1 MDDAEESCCYFCYA
15 DECEQTGVA
24 MREYKRFEMDDPALV
39 GSSEPRAAWH
49 HVSPIHVPELD
60 DAKRKFFELAAL
72 DPGALDRST
81 APGHL
86 TGSALVLN
94 HDATET
100 ILLFHTKLQRWLQ
113 PGGHADGE
121 ANLARVALKEATEE
135 TGIEGLQI
143 VDPAIDI
150 DIHNVAPDGADPVYH
165 YDVRFLVFAPA
176 DAEPVS
182 NHESQDIRWVPFDQ
196 LDDYGLDAG
205 HHRLITAGRAV
216 ADLLLSENA

>member
-1 MDDAEESCCYFCYA
+1 
-15 DECEQTGVA
+15 
-24 MREYKRFEMDDPALV
+24 MREYKRFSTGDPALV

-49 HVSPIHVPELD
+49 HVAPIHVDELED
-60 DAKRKFFELAAL
+60 VKRKFFELTAL
-72 DPGALDRST
+72 EPGALDRNT
-81 APGHL
+81 MPGHL
-86 TGSALVLN
+86 TGSAVVMN

-150 DIHNVAPDGADPVYH
+150 DIHRVEPGDMEPHDH
-165 YDVRFLVFAPA
+165 YDVRFLVFAPVGA
-176 DAEPVS
+176 QPVS
-182 NHESQDIRWVPFDQ
+182 NHESQDIRWVPVDQ
-196 LDDYGLDAG
+196 LDDYDLDVG
-205 HHRLITAGRAV
+205 HLRLITAARAV
-216 ADLLLSENA
+216 ADLLLTESAE